1 MGTFGVSVLLCTIC
15 FPVPGSK
22 PFGGKDMKDDIM
34 SGNYNFESDEWSAK
48 AKTFIQHLLIV
59 DSSS

>member
-1 MGTFGVSVLLCTIC
+1 MGTFGVSVLLCTIYLLS
-15 FPVPGSK
+15 GSK

-34 SGNYNFESDEWSAK
+34 SGNYNFESDEWSAA